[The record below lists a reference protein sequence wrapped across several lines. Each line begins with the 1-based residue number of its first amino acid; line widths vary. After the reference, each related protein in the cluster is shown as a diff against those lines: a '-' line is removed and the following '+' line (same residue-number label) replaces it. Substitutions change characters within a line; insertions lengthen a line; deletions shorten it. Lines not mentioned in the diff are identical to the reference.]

1 MDILKI
7 LNENADTLLLPDLDY
22 YERKLAVSGYEPAE
36 RIRCQERINDLRAK
50 LQNAAAASHVRDHR
64 SSAPKQ
70 TVPSGVKRE
79 DRSLQFTDP
88 EKIRQ
93 KVYTDLCLMRTL
105 ENYKSGFKSYIAE
118 MDLINETFL
127 AQNLSLFQPWEISAI
142 LSVMPLS
149 EEFLDKFFDSLDAEK
164 IARCQLFSEGF
175 FMKHYAKLDPQIVL
189 EKGVNPW
196 RKKENR
202 SRQLDIFLRL
212 KGIRY

>member
-7 LNENADTLLLPDLDY
+7 LNENADSLLLPDLDY
-22 YERKLAVSGYEPAE
+22 YERKLAVSGYDPDE
-36 RIRCQERINDLRAK
+36 RIRCQERINELRRQ
-50 LQNAAAASHVRDHR
+50 LQNASAASHVKNRQN
-64 SSAPKQ
+64 SAVKHD
-70 TVPSGVKRE
+70 VPVRPKRE
-79 DRSLQFTDP
+79 DQPLQFTDP

-105 ENYKSGFKSYIAE
+105 ENYKSDFKSYIAE
-118 MDLINETFL
+118 MDLINEGFL
-127 AQNLSLFQPWEISAI
+127 AQNLSLFQPWEIGAI

-149 EEFLDKFFDSLDAEK
+149 EEFLDKFIDSLDTEK
-164 IARCQLFSEGF
+164 IARYQQFSEEF

-202 SRQLDIFLRL
+202 SKQLDVFLRL
-212 KGIRY
+212 KGVKI